1 MHHKTPFPPKTKPQ
15 FFVGFILRIAL
26 QRCEAMRKCALCDI
40 KKNNGIEFAKFHF
53 NFLIKVQGRNIH
65 CFATRLKT
73 AVAVTNHEDMASS
86 SLSAEGANKRSV
98 KWATGGWPPSPI
110 LPRSEALLRR

>member
-1 MHHKTPFPPKTKPQ
+1 MSRDF
-15 FFVGFILRIAL
+15 RIESINVSPSFAISASPCVYESEPL
-26 QRCEAMRKCALCDI
+26 HVSAHSF
-40 KKNNGIEFAKFHF
+40 KKNKSIEFAKPCCD
-53 NFLIKVQGRNIH
+53 FLIKVQGRNIH

-86 SLSAEGANKRSV
+86 SLSAEGANKRPV

-110 LPRSEALLRR
+110 LPRSEALLHR